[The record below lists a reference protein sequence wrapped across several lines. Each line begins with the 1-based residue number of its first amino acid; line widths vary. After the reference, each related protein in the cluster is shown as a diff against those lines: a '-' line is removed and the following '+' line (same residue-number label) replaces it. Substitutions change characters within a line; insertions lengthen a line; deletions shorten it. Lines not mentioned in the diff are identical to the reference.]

1 MQISPSTSDRIHYV
15 GNGQSPTLGEV
26 SVYRVELESLPVL
39 DIHVQITDGTIHV
52 GRPNQDPLLLT
63 APNPQTKTNGVAKFR
78 EEMVEDADGSPVGVV
93 RRPSG
98 ASVYR
103 YVLPRLPHLMAKVYV
118 TPAS

>member
-1 MQISPSTSDRIHYV
+1 MQISPSTSDRAFYLTDLTGMNI
-15 GNGQSPTLGEV
+15 GDRSI
-26 SVYRVELESLPVL
+26 YRIELEGRPVL
-39 DIHVQITDGTIHV
+39 DVHVLHSDGRIEVTE
-52 GRPNQDPLLLT
+52 PAPDPK
-63 APNPQTKTNGVAKFR
+63 AHMFPRHETNGVAKFR

-103 YVLPRLPHLMAKVYV
+103 YVLPRLPYLMAKVYV